1 MVFDL
6 TEWREKFFGLFVM
19 WHWFCGPLFWLT
31 QWRGL
36 I

>member
-1 MVFDL
+1 M
-6 TEWREKFFGLFVM
+6 REKNLTLFVM
-19 WHWFCGPLFWLT
+19 WHWFCGPLFWLA